1 MRASLRD
8 LPHMP
13 RMAVMKLPRTALPAA
28 VLLGLALLA
37 ACGGSKPV
45 RPDEAMEAAEVAVG
59 KAGAGKP
66 VAEAQAPLT
75 QARGKLDQARAAL
88 QASSFTEARRLAE
101 QARADAELSIALNDL
116 DKARTRLREV
126 ETPAAARPV
135 GAP

>member
-1 MRASLRD
+1 
-8 LPHMP
+8 
-13 RMAVMKLPRTALPAA
+13 MKLPRTALPAA
-28 VLLGLALLA
+28 ALLGLALLA

-88 QASSFTEARRLAE
+88 QAGNFTQARRLAE

-126 ETPAAARPV
+126 ETPAAARPA